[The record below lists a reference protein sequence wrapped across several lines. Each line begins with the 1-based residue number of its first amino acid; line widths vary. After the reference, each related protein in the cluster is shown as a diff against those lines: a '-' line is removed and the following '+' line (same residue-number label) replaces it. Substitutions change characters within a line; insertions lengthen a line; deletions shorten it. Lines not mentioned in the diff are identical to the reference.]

1 MHIYPT
7 VKTNK
12 KKIWIQCNMNS
23 ISYFRQALAIDIIL
37 ISQTTKILLKI

>member
-12 KKIWIQCNMNS
+12 KKKNEYNVTWIQ
-23 ISYFRQALAIDIIL
+23 YLIL
-37 ISQTTKILLKI
+37 DKHLQ

>member
-12 KKIWIQCNMNS
+12 KKKYEYNVTWIQ
-23 ISYFRQALAIDIIL
+23 YLIL
-37 ISQTTKILLKI
+37 DKHLQ